1 MDSFPEHALIF
12 WPVGTGDSTTI
23 VVDRDADVVV
33 QVDLHHVGESENDDD
48 PRSPIVDELIKLLPK
63 RDGKPYLAAFG
74 ATHLDMDHIQGFA
87 DLLERVTIGDLWF
100 TPRVLWE
107 QDQDE
112 LCEDAKAF
120 VDEAERRIKKMKKE
134 GAVGSGDR
142 IRIIGFS
149 DALKEHSDI
158 YKDLPE
164 GAVTVPGSEFH
175 SIDGEDRS
183 EHFRAFVHAP
193 FKQDAEAERN
203 HTSFGLQ
210 VTITDDDNTLR
221 TLLLGDLSYPTVKR
235 IFDISKADDVAWDVF
250 LAPHHCSKSVM
261 YGRDEGETEDTLKRP
276 LLDKIEA
283 AGSDDRYIIAS
294 SAPIPLVN
302 DKGDNPPHADAA
314 KRYREL
320 VDDGHFLC
328 TGEYPTQDAP
338 EPIVFEPGAEGA
350 ALQESAGKQAS
361 RSSAAPGAIAT
372 ARGATQPPQTTVG
385 FGHQA

>member
-1 MDSFPEHALIF
+1 MDSLPEHALIF

-48 PRSPIVDELIKLLPK
+48 PRVAIVDELVKLLPE

-74 ATHLDMDHIQGFA
+74 ATHLDKDHIQGFA
-87 DLLERVTIGDLWF
+87 DLLERVTVGDLWF
-100 TPRVLWE
+100 TPRVLWA
-107 QDQDE
+107 QDNE

-134 GAVGSGDR
+134 GTVGSGDR

-164 GAVTVPGSEFH
+164 GAVTTPGKEFH

-193 FKQDAEAERN
+193 FKDDAEAERN

-210 VTITDDDNTLR
+210 VTITDGDDTLR
-221 TLLLGDLSYPTVKR
+221 ALLLGDLSYPTVKR
-235 IFDISKADDVAWDVF
+235 IFDVSKADDVTWDVF
-250 LAPHHCSKSVM
+250 LSPHHCSKSVM

-283 AGSDDRYIIAS
+283 AGSEDRYVVAS
-294 SAPIPLVN
+294 CGEIPTSN
-302 DKGDNPPHADAA
+302 EKGDNPPHADAA
-314 KRYREL
+314 NRYREI
-320 VDDGHFLC
+320 VEDGHFLC
-328 TGEYPTQDAP
+328 TGEYPSTEAP
-338 EPIVFEPGAEGA
+338 EPIVFEPGTEGA
-350 ALQESAGKQAS
+350 VMQESASKHSS
-361 RSSAAPGAIAT
+361 RSSALPAAITT
-372 ARGATQPPQTTVG
+372 ARGTTEPAQTPTG
-385 FGHQA
+385 FGRRA